1 MTHWD
6 KRFLLL
12 AQHISGWSKDTSTKC
27 GAVIVRPDKTIAS
40 LGFNGFPRMLEDKAE
55 LIENRMQKLERII
68 HAEMN
73 AILFLRG
80 ENVTSQHVLY
90 TWPFLPCHRCA
101 VHVIQAGIGRVVAP
115 VCTVD
120 RWQDSIE
127 KSKAF
132 FREARVEVLEVK
144 NEADSKSDSLDG
156 SGASNSRNVQP
167 GGPSDGRGAVP
178 AAAKGVPASDL
189 RQAGEL
195 LLGGPGRSQLG

>member
-1 MTHWD
+1 MTNWD
-6 KRFLLL
+6 RRFLAL
-12 AQHISGWSKDTSTKC
+12 AQHISKWSKDTSTKC

-40 LGFNGFPRMLEDKAE
+40 LGFNGFPRLMEDRAE

-80 ENVTSQHVLY
+80 ENVTSRHTLY
-90 TWPFLPCHRCA
+90 TWPLLPCHRCA

-115 VCTVD
+115 VCTID

-127 KSKAF
+127 KSMAF
-132 FREARVEVLEVK
+132 FKEARVEVLEVK
-144 NEADSKSDSLDG
+144 DEDGKSSSVDGSDLSDSRDM
-156 SGASNSRNVQP
+156 QP
-167 GGPSDGRGAVP
+167 GGASKGRGAIP
-178 AAAKGVPASDL
+178 AAAEGLPARDL

-195 LLGGPGRSQLG
+195 LLGGSSGL